1 MGMEA
6 EQVNFGKGTEM
17 LVPALE
23 SHSVVDVAKVIK
35 AATAQEK
42 GAPKTEEDLEVVV
55 EDIIENTGLEE
66 FCNEVIEELG
76 KRVLTQNLVP
86 KNTKEQQE
94 VDEERLTFDRIVI
107 LCMSKLKIYDLDVI
121 EQMTLR
127 EFNYRMYAL
136 EYEQLDK
143 DMDMY
148 KLAFA
153 IRDAAAEKRNVAAK
167 GETEYR
173 FKSANDIMHYQEN
186 IKRLD
191 RGEPMKF
198 ASESKF
204 EENMPPKDLLQ
215 QIAELNK

>member
-1 MGMEA
+1 
-6 EQVNFGKGTEM
+6 
-17 LVPALE
+17 
-23 SHSVVDVAKVIK
+23 
-35 AATAQEK
+35 
-42 GAPKTEEDLEVVV
+42 
-55 EDIIENTGLEE
+55 
-66 FCNEVIEELG
+66 
-76 KRVLTQNLVP
+76 
-86 KNTKEQQE
+86 
-94 VDEERLTFDRIVI
+94 
-107 LCMSKLKIYDLDVI
+107 MSKLKIYDLDVI

>member
-1 MGMEA
+1 
-6 EQVNFGKGTEM
+6 
-17 LVPALE
+17 
-23 SHSVVDVAKVIK
+23 
-35 AATAQEK
+35 
-42 GAPKTEEDLEVVV
+42 
-55 EDIIENTGLEE
+55 
-66 FCNEVIEELG
+66 
-76 KRVLTQNLVP
+76 
-86 KNTKEQQE
+86 
-94 VDEERLTFDRIVI
+94 
-107 LCMSKLKIYDLDVI
+107 MSKLKIYDLDVI

-153 IRDAAAEKRNVAAK
+153 ETQLQRKRNVAAK